1 MKVHIRLL
9 AQQAKG
15 AMSVRLG
22 SSCVPK
28 RDLPV
33 KADRS
38 VYLMGSV
45 ATAKRHTERGLFL
58 TTVGYHFQCLLLVA
72 EIVKLLISQ
81 RI

>member
-1 MKVHIRLL
+1 MEVHIRLL
-9 AQQAKG
+9 AQQADG

-45 ATAKRHTERGLFL
+45 ATAKRHTEQPTLFDNSRL
-58 TTVGYHFQCLLLVA
+58 PLSVSVA
-72 EIVKLLISQ
+72 G
-81 RI
+81 R